1 MVMRKEKMEIVEF
14 VQRQLHASEMAVEAA
29 LSAIARLALTLPEAR
44 MRAGVSPIAGQP
56 AFDGVGAALAGIIQ
70 VRGHMAETH
79 AQLDATREMLRMPP
93 VATGGGFIKP
103 PRAGVDAGAPDLHVV
118 AA

>member
-1 MVMRKEKMEIVEF
+1 MRREKTEIVEL

-56 AFDGVGAALAGIIQ
+56 AFDGVGAAFAGIIQ

-79 AQLDATREMLRMPP
+79 AQLDATREMFRMPP

-103 PRAGVDAGAPDLHVV
+103 PRAGVDAGTPDLHVV

>member
-1 MVMRKEKMEIVEF
+1 MRKEKAEIVEL
-14 VQRQLHASEMAVEAA
+14 VQQQLHASEMAVEAA
-29 LSAIARLALTLPEAR
+29 LSEIARLALIMPEAR
-44 MRAGVSPIAGQP
+44 ARAGVSPIAGQP

-79 AQLDATREMLRMPP
+79 AQLNATRELYRMPP

-103 PRAGVDAGAPDLHVV
+103 SRAGRDEEAPDLHVV